1 MTDPLI
7 EKLLLAQVTEQRR
20 ARRWAMVRRLL
31 SLAVLVWITWLVFS
45 RGPGLHGSD
54 VASGPHTAV
63 IDIKGVIEA
72 EGESDGFMVSQALA
86 DAFETKEAKG
96 IVLRINS
103 PGGSPVQAGMIF
115 DEILRLKKSYPDK
128 PVIAVVE
135 DVAASGGYYIAAA
148 ADQIYVNQASLIG
161 SIGVRMDGFGFT
173 EAMKKLGVERRLLT
187 AGQNKAMLD
196 PFLPQKPEHQQVM
209 RSLMAEVHTQFIQAV
224 KKGRGDRL
232 KLVAGQSDDKAEV
245 FSGMVYTGTRGITMG
260 LADGLGTVQS
270 VARDQIKA
278 ETLVDYS
285 VSPTLA
291 ERLAQRFGA
300 SVAQTLFGLMRSS
313 GSGAPALNF

>member
-31 SLAVLVWITWLVFS
+31 SLLVLLVITGLVFS
-45 RGPGLHGSD
+45 RGPGLHGAD
-54 VASGPHTAV
+54 VVKGPHTAV

-72 EGESDGFMVSQALA
+72 EGEADGFMVSKALA
-86 DAFETKEAKG
+86 EAFETEEAKG
-96 IVLRINS
+96 IVLRLNS

-115 DEILRLKKSYPDK
+115 DEIRRLKKAYPDK
-128 PVIAVVE
+128 PVMAVVE

-161 SIGVRMDGFGFT
+161 SIGVRMDSFGFT
-173 EAMKKLGVERRLLT
+173 EAMKKLGIERRLLT

-209 RSLMAEVHTQFIQAV
+209 RSLMAEVHAQFIEAV
-224 KKGRGDRL
+224 KQGRGNRL
-232 KLVAGQSDDKAEV
+232 KLVAGQPDDKAEV
-245 FSGMVYTGTRGITMG
+245 FSGMVYTGSRGIQLG

-300 SVAQTLFGLMRSS
+300 SMAQTLFGLMRSS
-313 GSGAPALNF
+313 GASPHLGY

>member
-7 EKLLLAQVTEQRR
+7 EKLLMAQVTEQRR

-31 SLAVLVWITWLVFS
+31 SLAVLLWITWLVFS
-45 RGPGLHGSD
+45 RGPGLHGTE
-54 VASGPHTAV
+54 VINGPHTAV

-86 DAFETKEAKG
+86 DAFETNEAKG

-115 DEILRLKKSYPDK
+115 DEIRRLKKAHPDK
-128 PVIAVVE
+128 PVMAVVE

-161 SIGVRMDGFGFT
+161 SIGVRMDSFGFT
-173 EAMKKLGVERRLLT
+173 EAMKKLGIERRLLT

-209 RSLMAEVHTQFIQAV
+209 RSLMAEVHGQFIQAV
-224 KKGRGDRL
+224 KEGRGDRL
-232 KLVAGQSDDKAEV
+232 KLVAGQPDDKAEV
-245 FSGMVYTGTRGITMG
+245 FSGMVYTGTKGIQLG

-300 SVAQTLFGLMRSS
+300 SMAQTLFGLMRSS
-313 GSGAPALNF
+313 GGSPSLGY

>member
-7 EKLLLAQVTEQRR
+7 EKLLMAQVTEQRR

-31 SLAVLVWITWLVFS
+31 SLMVLLWITWMVFS
-45 RGPGLHGSD
+45 RSPGLHGTD
-54 VASGPHTAV
+54 VINGPHTAV

-72 EGESDGFMVSQALA
+72 EGESDGFMVSEALA

-115 DEILRLKKSYPDK
+115 DEIRRLKKAYPDK
-128 PVIAVVE
+128 PVMAVVE

-161 SIGVRMDGFGFT
+161 SIGVRMDSFGFT
-173 EAMKKLGVERRLLT
+173 EAMKKLGIERRLLT

-209 RSLMAEVHTQFIQAV
+209 RSLMAEVHAQFIEAV
-224 KKGRGDRL
+224 KQGRGDRL

-245 FSGMVYTGTRGITMG
+245 FSGMVYTGTKGIQLG

-300 SVAQTLFGLMRSS
+300 SMAQTLFGLMRSS
-313 GSGAPALNF
+313 GASPNLGY

>member
-7 EKLLLAQVTEQRR
+7 EKLLMAQVTEQRR

-31 SLAVLVWITWLVFS
+31 SLLVLLWITWMVFS
-45 RGPGLHGSD
+45 RGPGLQGSD
-54 VASGPHTAV
+54 VINGPHTAV
-63 IDIKGVIEA
+63 IDISGVIEA
-72 EGESDGFMVSQALA
+72 EGESDGFMVSEALA
-86 DAFETKEAKG
+86 EAFETKEAKG

-115 DEILRLKKSYPDK
+115 DEIRRLKKAYPDK
-128 PVIAVVE
+128 PVMAVVE

-161 SIGVRMDGFGFT
+161 SIGVRMDSFGFT
-173 EAMKKLGVERRLLT
+173 EAMKKLGIERRLLT

-209 RSLMAEVHTQFIQAV
+209 RSLMAEVHAQFIEAV
-224 KKGRGDRL
+224 KQGRGDRL
-232 KLVAGQSDDKAEV
+232 KLVAGQPDDKAEV
-245 FSGMVYTGTRGITMG
+245 FSGMVYTGTKGIQLG

-300 SVAQTLFGLMRSS
+300 SMAQTLFGLMRSS
-313 GSGAPALNF
+313 GASPHLGY

>member
-7 EKLLLAQVTEQRR
+7 EKLLMAQVTEQRR

-31 SLAVLVWITWLVFS
+31 SLLVLLWITWMVFS
-45 RGPGLHGSD
+45 RGSGLQGSD
-54 VASGPHTAV
+54 VINGPHTAV
-63 IDIKGVIEA
+63 IDISGVIEA
-72 EGESDGFMVSQALA
+72 EGESDGFMVSEALA
-86 DAFETKEAKG
+86 EAFETKEAKG

-115 DEILRLKKSYPDK
+115 DEIRRLKKAYPDK
-128 PVIAVVE
+128 PVMAVVE

-161 SIGVRMDGFGFT
+161 SIGVRMDSFGFT
-173 EAMKKLGVERRLLT
+173 EAMKKLGIERRLLT

-209 RSLMAEVHTQFIQAV
+209 RSLMAEVHAQFIEAV
-224 KKGRGDRL
+224 KQGRGDRL
-232 KLVAGQSDDKAEV
+232 KLVAGQPDDKAEV
-245 FSGMVYTGTRGITMG
+245 FSGMVYTGTKGIQLG

-300 SVAQTLFGLMRSS
+300 SMAQTLFGLMRSS
-313 GSGAPALNF
+313 GASPHLGY

>member
-7 EKLLLAQVTEQRR
+7 EKLLMAQVTEQRL

-31 SLAVLVWITWLVFS
+31 SLLVLLWITWMVFS
-45 RGPGLHGSD
+45 RGPGLQGSD
-54 VASGPHTAV
+54 VINGPHTAV
-63 IDIKGVIEA
+63 IDISGVIEA
-72 EGESDGFMVSQALA
+72 EGESDGFMVSEALA
-86 DAFETKEAKG
+86 EAFETKEAKG

-115 DEILRLKKSYPDK
+115 DEIRRLKKAYPDK
-128 PVIAVVE
+128 PVMAVVE

-161 SIGVRMDGFGFT
+161 SIGVRMDSFGFT
-173 EAMKKLGVERRLLT
+173 EAMKKLGIERRLLT

-209 RSLMAEVHTQFIQAV
+209 RSLMAEVHAQFIEAV
-224 KKGRGDRL
+224 KQGRGDRL
-232 KLVAGQSDDKAEV
+232 KLVAGQPDDKAEV
-245 FSGMVYTGTRGITMG
+245 FSGMVYTGTKGIQLG

-300 SVAQTLFGLMRSS
+300 SMAQTLFGLMRSS
-313 GSGAPALNF
+313 GASPHLGY

>member
-7 EKLLLAQVTEQRR
+7 EKLLMAQVTEQRR
-20 ARRWAMVRRLL
+20 ARRWTMVRRLL
-31 SLAVLVWITWLVFS
+31 SLLVLLWITWMVFS
-45 RGPGLHGSD
+45 RGPGLQGSD
-54 VASGPHTAV
+54 VINGPHTAV
-63 IDIKGVIEA
+63 IDISGVIEA
-72 EGESDGFMVSQALA
+72 EGESDGFMVSEALA

-115 DEILRLKKSYPDK
+115 DEIRRLKKAYPDK
-128 PVIAVVE
+128 PVMAVVE

-161 SIGVRMDGFGFT
+161 SIGVRMDSFGFT
-173 EAMKKLGVERRLLT
+173 EAMKKLGIERRLLT

-209 RSLMAEVHTQFIQAV
+209 RSLMAEVHAQFIEAV
-224 KKGRGDRL
+224 KQGRGDRL
-232 KLVAGQSDDKAEV
+232 KLVAGQPDDKAEV
-245 FSGMVYTGTRGITMG
+245 FSGMVYTGTKGIQLG

-300 SVAQTLFGLMRSS
+300 SMAQTLFGLMRSS
-313 GSGAPALNF
+313 GASPHLGY

>member
-7 EKLLLAQVTEQRR
+7 EKLLMAQVTEQRR

-31 SLAVLVWITWLVFS
+31 SLVVLLWITWMVFS
-45 RGPGLHGSD
+45 RGPGLQGSD
-54 VASGPHTAV
+54 VINGPHTAV
-63 IDIKGVIEA
+63 IDISGVIEA
-72 EGESDGFMVSQALA
+72 EGESDGFMVSEALA
-86 DAFETKEAKG
+86 EAFETKEAKG

-115 DEILRLKKSYPDK
+115 DEIRRLKKAYPDK
-128 PVIAVVE
+128 PVMAVVE

-161 SIGVRMDGFGFT
+161 SIGVRMDSFGFT
-173 EAMKKLGVERRLLT
+173 EAMKKLGIERRLLT

-209 RSLMAEVHTQFIQAV
+209 RSLMAEVHAQFIEAV
-224 KKGRGDRL
+224 KQGRGDRL
-232 KLVAGQSDDKAEV
+232 KLVAGQPDDKAEV
-245 FSGMVYTGTRGITMG
+245 FSGMVYTGTKGIQLG

-300 SVAQTLFGLMRSS
+300 SMAQTLFGLMRSS
-313 GSGAPALNF
+313 GASPHLGY